1 MTVASSTQYRSGGRA
16 MKVIVNAEIETVTV
30 GRISRG
36 AIVFDET
43 GIKAVGK
50 SVDIPD
56 GAAVIDAQGRLVT
69 PGIIEAHSHAGLYED
84 GFPKDGDYNEMTD
97 PITPHLQAIDGFK
110 PSDIGT
116 LEAAAAGVTTMY
128 ISQGS
133 ANVICGIGAVVK
145 TWGTSFNDQVVNPAA
160 GMKMAL
166 GENPKRAYGSKDK
179 TPSTRM
185 GVAAL
190 LRKTFTDAVN
200 YQEKKAYYSDKGGDK
215 EPQARDLKLEAVC
228 RVLSGELRVRCHAHR
243 AIDMLTFI
251 RIADEFGFTYS
262 FEHATECV
270 QVMEELRR
278 RNIPVVIGPGLC
290 SRSKVEVFH
299 RAFKSAVKAVQAGL
313 TVAITSDHHVSPMKY
328 LPVYAALT
336 VREGLSSSDA
346 LKTLTINP
354 AKILGVDD
362 RLGSIEVGKDADLVI
377 WSGDPLDARSSAEK
391 VFIRGRALPESL
403 MTGDLRPGEEVWVS

>member
-1 MTVASSTQYRSGGRA
+1 
-16 MKVIVNAEIETVTV
+16 MKAIVNAEIETITN

-50 SVDIPD
+50 DVGIPED
-56 GAAVIDAQGRLVT
+56 ATVIDARGRIVT
-69 PGIIEAHSHAGLYED
+69 PGLIEAHSHAGLYED
-84 GFPKDGDYNEMTD
+84 GFPNDGDYNETTD

-110 PSDIGT
+110 PSDVGT

-128 ISQGS
+128 ITQGS

-145 TWGTSFNDQVVNPAA
+145 TWGTSFSDQIVNPAA

-166 GENPKRAYGSKDK
+166 GENPKRVYGSKDK

-190 LRKTFTDAVN
+190 LRKTLVDAVN
-200 YQEKKAYYSDKGGDK
+200 YQEKKAYYSEKRGDK
-215 EPQARDLKLEAVC
+215 EPFARDLKLEAVC

-243 AIDMLTFI
+243 AIDMLTFM
-251 RIADEFGFTYS
+251 RIADEFGFKYS

-270 QVMEELRR
+270 QVMDELKRR
-278 RNIPVVIGPGLC
+278 DVPVVIGPGLC
-290 SRSKVEVFH
+290 SKSKVEVFH
-299 RAFKSAVKAVQAGL
+299 KTFKSVVRAVEAGL

-328 LPVYAALT
+328 LPVYAALA

-346 LKTLTINP
+346 LKTITINP

-377 WSGDPLDARSSAEK
+377 WSGDPLDARSRAEK
-391 VFIRGRALPESL
+391 VFVRGRELPERL
-403 MTGDLRPGEEVWVS
+403 MAGDLRPGEEVWVY

>member
-1 MTVASSTQYRSGGRA
+1 
-16 MKVIVNAEIETVTV
+16 MKAILNAEIETITN

-50 SVDIPD
+50 SVDIPE
-56 GAAVIDAQGRLVT
+56 GAEVIDAQGRIVT

-84 GFPKDGDYNEMTD
+84 GFPTDGDYNEMTD

-110 PSDIGT
+110 PSDVGT

-145 TWGTSFNDQVVNPAA
+145 TWGTSFDDQIVNPAA

-166 GENPKRAYGSKDK
+166 GENPKRVYGSKDK

-190 LRKTFTDAVN
+190 LRKTLADAVN
-200 YQEKKAYYSDKGGDK
+200 YQEKKAYYSEKGKDK
-215 EPQARDLKLEAVC
+215 EPLARDLKLEAIC
-228 RVLSGELRVRCHAHR
+228 RVLSGELPVRCHAHR
-243 AIDMLTFI
+243 AIDMLTFM
-251 RIADEFGFTYS
+251 RIADEFGLKYC

-270 QVMEELRR
+270 QVMEELKRR
-278 RNIPVVIGPGLC
+278 DIPVVIGPAMS

-299 RAFKSAVKAVQAGL
+299 RTFRSVVKAVEAGL
-313 TVAITSDHHVSPMKY
+313 TVAITSDHHVTPMKY
-328 LPVYAALT
+328 LPVYAALA

-346 LKTLTINP
+346 LKILTINP

-377 WSGDPLDARSSAEK
+377 WSSDPLDARSRAEK
-391 VFIRGRALPESL
+391 VFIRGRSLPDALMKS
-403 MTGDLRPGEEVWVS
+403 DLRPGEEVWMS